1 MDTNNSVQPSRL
13 PDWLKPGWL
22 LALFELL
29 FIFLLAFTYE
39 QTRERIAIQE
49 QLRLEAQFRE
59 ILIAGSYDNEPATDV
74 LNIEG
79 EKRTV
84 YRVRLQGQP
93 VAALFKTV
101 AKDGYSGSI
110 YLLIGIKTNGELL
123 GVRALAHRETPGL
136 GDEID
141 LRRSNW
147 VMNFTGRSL
156 HNPTSDGWAVKKDGG
171 IFDAFTG
178 ATITPRAV
186 VKAVHNALLYFDQNQ
201 AMLFSIQAD
210 KSEQS

>member
-1 MDTNNSVQPSRL
+1 MDINKPESASSL

-22 LALFELL
+22 LGLFALV

-39 QTRERIAIQE
+39 QTRERIAMQE
-49 QLRLEAQFRE
+49 QLRLEAQLKE
-59 ILIAGSYDNEPATDV
+59 LLVVGSYDNEPATDV
-74 LNIEG
+74 LQAEDS
-79 EKRTV
+79 KRTV
-84 YRVRLQGQP
+84 YRARLQSQP

-110 YLLIGIKTNGELL
+110 QLLIGIKTNGELL

-136 GDEID
+136 GDEIN
-141 LRRSNW
+141 LSRSDWILSFND
-147 VMNFTGRSL
+147 RSL
-156 HNPTSDGWAVKKDGG
+156 NNPEIDGWAVKKDGG

-186 VKAVHNALLYFDQNQ
+186 VGEVKKTLIYFRDHQNE
-201 AMLFSIQAD
+201 LF
-210 KSEQS
+210 

>member
-1 MDTNNSVQPSRL
+1 M

-22 LALFELL
+22 LGLFALI

-49 QLRLEAQFRE
+49 QLRLEAQLKE
-59 ILIAGSYDNEPATDV
+59 ILVAGSYDNEPATDV
-74 LNIEG
+74 LEIEG
-79 EKRTV
+79 DKRTV
-84 YRVRLQGQP
+84 YRARLQGQP

-110 YLLIGIKTNGELL
+110 NLLVGIKPNGELL

-141 LRRSNW
+141 LRRSDW
-147 VMNFTGRSL
+147 VLDFAGRSL
-156 HNPTSDGWAVKKDGG
+156 RNPMPDDWAVKKDGG
-171 IFDAFTG
+171 VFDAFTG

-186 VKAVHNALLYFDQNQ
+186 VGEVKKTLIYFQ
-201 AMLFSIQAD
+201 AHQHELFQ
-210 KSEQS
+210 

>member
-1 MDTNNSVQPSRL
+1 MDINKPESASSL

-22 LALFELL
+22 LGLFALV

-39 QTRERIAIQE
+39 QTRERIAMQE
-49 QLRLEAQFRE
+49 QLRLEAQLKE
-59 ILIAGSYDNEPATDV
+59 LLVVGSYDNEPATDV
-74 LNIEG
+74 LQAEDS
-79 EKRTV
+79 KRTV
-84 YRVRLQGQP
+84 YRARLQSQP

-110 YLLIGIKTNGELL
+110 QLLIGIKTNGELL

-136 GDEID
+136 GDEIN
-141 LRRSNW
+141 LSRSDWILSFND
-147 VMNFTGRSL
+147 RSL
-156 HNPTSDGWAVKKDGG
+156 SNPEMDGWAVKKDGG

-186 VKAVHNALLYFDQNQ
+186 VGEVRKTLIYFRDHQNE
-201 AMLFSIQAD
+201 LF
-210 KSEQS
+210 

>member
-1 MDTNNSVQPSRL
+1 V

-22 LALFELL
+22 LGLFALI

-49 QLRLEAQFRE
+49 QLRLEAQLKE
-59 ILIAGSYDNEPATDV
+59 ILVAGSYDNEPATDV
-74 LNIEG
+74 REIEG

-84 YRVRLQGQP
+84 YRARLQGQP

-110 YLLIGIKTNGELL
+110 YLLVGIKPNGELL

-141 LRRSNW
+141 LRRSDW
-147 VMNFTGRSL
+147 VLDFNGRSL
-156 HNPTSDGWAVKKDGG
+156 QNPMPNGWAVKKDGG
-171 IFDAFTG
+171 VFDAFTG

-186 VKAVHNALLYFDQNQ
+186 VGEVKKTLIYFQ
-201 AMLFSIQAD
+201 AHQHELFQ
-210 KSEQS
+210 

>member
-1 MDTNNSVQPSRL
+1 V

-22 LALFELL
+22 LGLFALI

-49 QLRLEAQFRE
+49 QLRLEAQLKE
-59 ILIAGSYDNEPATDV
+59 ILVAGSYDNEPATDV
-74 LNIEG
+74 LEIEG

-84 YRVRLQGQP
+84 YRARLQGQP

-110 YLLIGIKTNGELL
+110 YLLVGIKPNGELL

-141 LRRSNW
+141 LRRSDW
-147 VMNFTGRSL
+147 VLDFNGRSL
-156 HNPTSDGWAVKKDGG
+156 QNPMPNGWAVKKDGG
-171 IFDAFTG
+171 VFDAFTG

-186 VKAVHNALLYFDQNQ
+186 VGEVKKTLIYFQ
-201 AMLFSIQAD
+201 AHQHELFL
-210 KSEQS
+210 

>member
-1 MDTNNSVQPSRL
+1 MDINKPESASSL

-22 LALFELL
+22 LGLFALV

-39 QTRERIAIQE
+39 QTRERIAMQE
-49 QLRLEAQFRE
+49 QLRLEAQLKE
-59 ILIAGSYDNEPATDV
+59 LLVVGSYDNEPATDV
-74 LNIEG
+74 LQVEG
-79 EKRTV
+79 SKRRV
-84 YRVRLQGQP
+84 YRARLQSQP

-110 YLLIGIKTNGELL
+110 QLLIGIKTNGELL

-136 GDEID
+136 GDEIN
-141 LRRSNW
+141 LSRSDWILSFND
-147 VMNFTGRSL
+147 RSL
-156 HNPTSDGWAVKKDGG
+156 SNPEMDGWAVKKDGG

-186 VKAVHNALLYFDQNQ
+186 VGEVRKTLIYFRDHQNE
-201 AMLFSIQAD
+201 LF
-210 KSEQS
+210 